1 MSQPNRSAVKCPACG
16 LTLSPRV
23 PILLPCYC
31 PRCLVRKQVA
41 VELQQEPRGDAVSRG
56 GATAVIG
63 LDQPAA
69 LKRFGVAK

>member
-1 MSQPNRSAVKCPACG
+1 MSQSNRNAVRCPACG

-31 PRCLVRKQVA
+31 PRCLVRERAAIELEQESRARA
-41 VELQQEPRGDAVSRG
+41 VPRG
-56 GATAVIG
+56 GATAGID
-63 LDQPAA
+63 LDRPAA